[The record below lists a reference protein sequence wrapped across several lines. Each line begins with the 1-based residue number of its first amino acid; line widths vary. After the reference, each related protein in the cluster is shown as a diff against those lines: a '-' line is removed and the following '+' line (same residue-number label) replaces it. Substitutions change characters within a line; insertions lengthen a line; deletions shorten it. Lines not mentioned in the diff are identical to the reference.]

1 MSIVMCKKTS
11 SKMNIPIFNDL
22 MPILVFA
29 GILMVIWAILSW
41 IADRNARTR
50 KRRGN
55 EDSDPGS

>member
-1 MSIVMCKKTS
+1 MLLRERAGHL
-11 SKMNIPIFNDL
+11 KMNTPIFKDL

-50 KRRGN
+50 KRRGR
-55 EDSDPGS
+55 EDSDSEG

>member
-1 MSIVMCKKTS
+1 
-11 SKMNIPIFNDL
+11 MNTPIFKDL

-50 KRRGN
+50 KRRGR
-55 EDSDPGS
+55 EDSDSEG